1 MIASLSQDY
10 RPGSISVSEKSSII
24 SLIPKKKDKVLLE
37 NKTHDISLLNMYT
50 DYKILTKPIT
60 KRLETI
66 LKIINNH
73 QTNYIKGRFIGEND
87 RLIQDLMFHTRLEE
101 KSH

>member
-1 MIASLSQDY
+1 MTASLNQAY
-10 RPGSISVSEKSSII
+10 RPGSISDSKKSSII
-24 SLIPKKKDKVLLE
+24 SLIPKKKDKALLE

-66 LKIINNH
+66 LKIINND
-73 QTNYIKGRFIGEND
+73 QTNYIKGRFIGENV

>member
-1 MIASLSQDY
+1 MIASLNQDY

-60 KRLETI
+60 KRLEII

-87 RLIQDLMFHTRLEE
+87 RLIQDLMFHTRL
-101 KSH
+101 

>member
-1 MIASLSQDY
+1 M
-10 RPGSISVSEKSSII
+10 
-24 SLIPKKKDKVLLE
+24 LE

-66 LKIINNH
+66 LPKIINRDE
-73 QTNYIKGRFIGEND
+73 TNYIKGRFIGENV
-87 RLIQDLMFHTRLEE
+87 RLIQDLTFHTRLEE
-101 KSH
+101 KSHKLLVSTLSRSF